1 MKTGTGT
8 GVLSAIDGNRLELG
22 RGQPVSGGA
31 TYRCW
36 RRLREADGI
45 EWLILDQTDASTN
58 RIEPA
63 MLEELDAV
71 LAELERDRPPGLVL
85 RSAKPNGF
93 VAGADI
99 AQFRGV
105 GDAGA
110 MAAVLGRGHA
120 VFDRLAALPIPNVAV
135 IHGFC
140 LGGGLELALACRRR
154 IARAN
159 ASLGFPEVQLGLHP
173 GLGGTARLTR
183 LIDPLDA
190 MSMMLTGRPKNARA
204 ALRAGLVDAVTEER
218 HVAAAVRAA
227 ISGALK
233 PRRSWFK
240 TAAFNTLPVRR
251 LAGNR
256 MRAEA
261 QKRARPE
268 HYPAPGALIDLW
280 EKHGGGEGA
289 LKAAEIP
296 SFSHLLVGETAQNLI
311 RIFFLRQAMGKADK
325 SAHPIRHVHVIGAGA
340 MGGDIAA
347 WCAYKGLRVTLADMS
362 LKALGGAMKRAG
374 DLFAYHY
381 RDRHDRAKLRDA
393 FDRLIPDPKGAGVG
407 AADLIIEAVPENLDL
422 KRKIFAGLEPK
433 MKPGAILAT
442 NTSSIR
448 IEDLRQGLQHPER
461 LVGIHFFNPV
471 SRMPLI
477 EVVSHDQAAPEA
489 LASAR
494 AFAARIDRVAA
505 PVKSAPGFLVNRT
518 LMPYLLEAL
527 LMIDEKTAP
536 ETIDQAAERFGMPM
550 GPIELADHV
559 GLDICL
565 DVARVLSQGLSEPLP
580 KAPDWLEAKVKQGEL
595 GRKSG
600 KGIYDYKNGK
610 PQKKPGQPA
619 PDAEMTDRLILPLLN
634 ACAACLREGVV
645 ADEDTVD
652 GALVFGAGFAPFRG
666 GPLRYARKRGIA
678 EVTAALERLAEKH
691 GARFKPDPF
700 WQKLGA

>member
-22 RGQPVSGGA
+22 HGQPVTGGGV
-31 TYRCW
+31 YRCW

-71 LAELERDRPPGLVL
+71 LAEIERDRPPGLVI
-85 RSAKPNGF
+85 RSAKRNGF

-110 MAAVLGRGHA
+110 MASVLGRGHA
-120 VFDRLAALPIPNVAV
+120 VFDRLAALPIPAVAV
-135 IHGFC
+135 VHGFC

-154 IARAN
+154 IALPD

-233 PRRSWFK
+233 PRRPWFK

-251 LAGNR
+251 LAGSR
-256 MRAEA
+256 MRAAA

-268 HYPAPGALIDLW
+268 HYPAPAALIDLW
-280 EKHGGGEGA
+280 EKHGGGESA

-296 SFSHLLVGETAQNLI
+296 SFSNLLVGETAQNLI
-311 RIFFLRQAMGKADK
+311 RIFFLRQAMGNADK
-325 SAHPIRHVHVIGAGA
+325 SAHAVRHVHVIGAGA

-393 FDRLIPDPKGAGVG
+393 FDRLIPDPKGVGVG
-407 AADLIIEAVPENLDL
+407 GADLIIEAVPENLDL

-527 LMIDEKTAP
+527 LMIDEKVAP

-580 KAPDWLEAKVKQGEL
+580 KPPDWLEAKVKNGEL
-595 GRKSG
+595 GRKTG
-600 KGIYDYKNGK
+600 KGIYDYKGGK

-634 ACAACLREGVV
+634 ACVACLREGVV

-678 EVTAALERLAEKH
+678 EVTQALEGLAAKH
-691 GARFKPDPF
+691 GARFKPDAF

>member
-1 MKTGTGT
+1 MIKTGSH
-8 GVLSAIDGNRLELG
+8 VLAAIKGDRLELG
-22 RGQPVSGGA
+22 HGQPVAGTAG
-31 TYRCW
+31 YRCW

-71 LAELERDRPPGLVL
+71 LAEIERDRPPGLVI
-85 RSAKPNGF
+85 RSAKRNGF

-110 MAAVLGRGHA
+110 MASVLGRGHA
-120 VFDRLAALPIPNVAV
+120 VFDRLAALPVPAVAV
-135 IHGFC
+135 VHGFC
-140 LGGGLELALACRRR
+140 LGGGLELALACQRR
-154 IARAN
+154 IALPD

-204 ALRAGLVDAVTEER
+204 ALRAGLVDALTEER

-233 PRRSWFK
+233 PRRPWFK
-240 TAAFNTLPVRR
+240 TAAFITLPVRR
-251 LAGNR
+251 LAGSR
-256 MRAEA
+256 MRAAA

-268 HYPAPGALIDLW
+268 HYPAPAALIDLW
-280 EKHGGGEGA
+280 EKHGGGESA

-296 SFSHLLVGETAQNLI
+296 SFSNLLVGETAQNLI

-325 SAHPIRHVHVIGAGA
+325 SAHAVRHVHVIGAGA

-393 FDRLIPDPKGAGVG
+393 FDRLIPDPKGVGVG
-407 AADLIIEAVPENLDL
+407 GADLIIEAVPENLDL

-505 PVKSAPGFLVNRT
+505 PVKSAPGF
-518 LMPYLLEAL
+518 PS
-527 LMIDEKTAP
+527 TARSCP
-536 ETIDQAAERFGMPM
+536 T
-550 GPIELADHV
+550 
-559 GLDICL
+559 C
-565 DVARVLSQGLSEPLP
+565 S
-580 KAPDWLEAKVKQGEL
+580 
-595 GRKSG
+595 
-600 KGIYDYKNGK
+600 
-610 PQKKPGQPA
+610 
-619 PDAEMTDRLILPLLN
+619 
-634 ACAACLREGVV
+634 
-645 ADEDTVD
+645 
-652 GALVFGAGFAPFRG
+652 
-666 GPLRYARKRGIA
+666 KRCC
-678 EVTAALERLAEKH
+678 
-691 GARFKPDPF
+691 
-700 WQKLGA
+700 